1 MLEKYPKTLFSAI
14 FIEVMPVRRRRRL
27 NPARRLNTTAPRRRS
42 AGFFAKLF
50 NPVRKSS
57 AAHTGL
63 KLEVE
68 HRVARD
74 IWAIFYIVLAIIT
87 YLSLGGGMGP
97 AGQWWA
103 ASFQGLFGIGINF
116 VPAVLAVVGVV
127 MLTSTSVKFNFTK
140 IFGICLL
147 VATALGIIH
156 LAAPEAEMLAN
167 AASYGGVIGF
177 VASVFFRI
185 ALADL
190 GAQIVLIALF
200 LSAVLLTFGVSFR
213 DVIALVRGT
222 PERSAS
228 ASEKL
233 EKSIQN
239 ALTGEQ
245 QPKASVS
252 TVKPKANESKSSFKI
267 NQPATVKL
275 AGDFK
280 PQKSKISDADW
291 VPPSLD
297 LLAETAKS
305 ATMDEEGL
313 RLKAD
318 VIKEKLANFGI
329 EVTVQDVNVGPSV
342 MQYTLKP
349 AEGVKL
355 SKIVNLKH
363 DLALALSAKSLRIEA
378 PVPGRNVVGIEIPND
393 KRVAVRMRELMM
405 SDAFAKV
412 KSSLR
417 LVLGR
422 DVSGHPLVA
431 DLAQMPH
438 MLVAGQTGSGKS
450 VGINS
455 FLLSLIYQ
463 NSPNDLRLIL
473 IDPKRVE
480 LVPYN
485 GIPHLLTPVINDT
498 DKTVSALKWAVAEM
512 TRRYTECAAVHV
524 RNITEY
530 NAKQPPEK
538 MPYIVIVIDELA
550 DLMMAS
556 GKEVEACICRLAQMA
571 RAVGIHLIIAT
582 QRPSVDVITGLIKAN
597 IPTRLSFRVAQGV
610 DSKTILDKMGA
621 EDLLGQGDMLF
632 IPPGQSDPVRV
643 QGAFLSTDE
652 VKKVTNAIKLE
663 LGDTEPEYNDEIT
676 DKTKTASVELP
687 GLRSESTSGAP
698 GSEGSDNALVLRA
711 ARVILENKKASTSL
725 LQRRLSL
732 GFARAGRIMDLLE
745 ERGFVGVG
753 VGSKPR
759 EIHITAEKLAEL
771 EGGTALSDAE
781 AAARKTA
788 AQLDQME
795 RGRGGS

>member
-1 MLEKYPKTLFSAI
+1 MTI
-14 FIEVMPVRRRRRL
+14 RRRRRL
-27 NPARRLNTTAPRRRS
+27 NPARRLNATAPRRRS
-42 AGFFAKLF
+42 SGFFARLF
-50 NPVRKSS
+50 RSTRKVNSGK
-57 AAHTGL
+57 AGL
-63 KLEVE
+63 KLEIE

-97 AGQWWA
+97 AGEWWVE
-103 ASFQGLFGIGINF
+103 SFQGLFGIGVNF

-147 VATALGIIH
+147 IATALGIVH
-156 LAAPEAEMLAN
+156 LAAPEALMLTD
-167 AASYGGVIGF
+167 AADYGGIVGF
-177 VASVFFRI
+177 VTSVFFRL

-200 LSAVLLTFGVSFR
+200 LTAVLLTFGVSFR
-213 DVIALVRGT
+213 DVITLIKGA
-222 PERSAS
+222 PEQAES

-233 EKSIQN
+233 EQSIKS
-239 ALTGEQ
+239 ALNGEK
-245 QPKASVS
+245 QPKAATIAS
-252 TVKPKANESKSSFKI
+252 KPKPAEGKTGFKI
-267 NQPATVKL
+267 NQPASVKM
-275 AGDFK
+275 ATDFK

-297 LLAETAKS
+297 LLDA
-305 ATMDEEGL
+305 ATKGALPDEENL
-313 RLKAD
+313 RLKAE
-318 VIKEKLANFGI
+318 VIREKLANFGI

-355 SKIVNLKH
+355 SKIVGLKH

-378 PVPGRNVVGIEIPND
+378 PIPGRNVVGIEIPND
-393 KRVAVRMRELMM
+393 KRVPVRLKELLM
-405 SDAFAKV
+405 SDNFAKV
-412 KSSLR
+412 KGNLR
-417 LVLGR
+417 LTLGR
-422 DVSGHPLVA
+422 DVSGHPRIANLT
-431 DLAQMPH
+431 DMPH

-473 IDPKRVE
+473 VDPKRVE

-512 TRRYTECAAVHV
+512 TRRYIELAKIHV
-524 RNITEY
+524 RNIVEY
-530 NAKQPPEK
+530 NAKKPPEK

-556 GKEVEACICRLAQMA
+556 GKEVEACICRIAQLA

-597 IPTRLSFRVAQGV
+597 IPTRLSFRVAQGI

-632 IPPGQSDPVRV
+632 IPPGQSEPVRI
-643 QGAFLSTDE
+643 QGAFITTEE

-663 LGDTEPEYNDEIT
+663 LGDEKPEYNDEIT
-676 DKTKTASVELP
+676 DKTKTANVELP
-687 GLRSESTSGAP
+687 GVKPESTSGAP
-698 GSEGSDNALVLRA
+698 GSAGSDNALVLKA
-711 ARVILENKKASTSL
+711 ARVVVENKRASASL

-732 GFARAGRIMDLLE
+732 GYARAARVIDLLE
-745 ERGFVGVG
+745 ERGFVGPAAG
-753 VGSKPR
+753 AKPR
-759 EIHITAEKLAEL
+759 DIYITVEKLAEL
-771 EGGTALSDAE
+771 EGGSTGSDAE
-781 AAARKTA
+781 VEARETA
-788 AQLDQME
+788 AKLDQLE
-795 RGRGGS
+795 RGRGES